1 MVGTAIVLAAA
12 VPGNATVE
20 DPCIFPCCTT
30 KIRPQKKL
38 WQKNNTN
45 NFFGIQIQIIS
56 LNLILVTL
64 KFGRII

>member
-20 DPCIFPCCTT
+20 DPCILPCSVQKKT
-30 KIRPQKKL
+30 IKKL
-38 WQKNNTN
+38 WQKYNTN

-56 LNLILVTL
+56 LNLVTL
-64 KFGRII
+64 KFGRIV